1 MLKITEVYPKQLR
14 NPKVRSSDQLRWEE
28 ELTIK
33 LSGQANDRLKLRAAS
48 VKNTIF
54 ISTKFE
60 STLSCL
66 K

>member
-1 MLKITEVYPKQLR
+1 MLKITEVYPEQLQ
-14 NPKVRSSDQLRWEE
+14 NPKVRSSHQLRWEE

-33 LSGQANDRLKLRAAS
+33 LSGQASDRLKLRAAS
-48 VKNTIF
+48 VKNMIF

-60 STLSCL
+60 STSSCL